1 MKKIAC
7 FDAFNPQRI
16 RHGAAQRAWLQ
27 ARSWARTWSLGQ
39 GLQWWLGLGST
50 RRNRWHIGL

>member
-1 MKKIAC
+1 LNSYPQEIVMKKLLVLMLLTLSAS
-7 FDAFNPQRI
+7 AM
-16 RHGAAQRAWLQ
+16 AQH
-27 ARSWARTWSLGQ
+27 Q